1 MEFGIIDE
9 SKKAV
14 WVALGYYN
22 RTTEILIL
30 KYHHRYE
37 YRDKVPTLT

>member
-1 MEFGIIDE
+1 MNDE
-9 SKKAV
+9 SRKNEAV

-30 KYHHRYE
+30 KYHHRHE
-37 YRDKVPTLT
+37 YHDKVPTLI